1 MQGLL
6 GKKIGMTRVFDAD
19 GQQVPVTVLE
29 VGPCVVVQC
38 KNRDRDGYAAVQ
50 VGFLPQ
56 KESRADQP
64 RVGHFK
70 KAGCA
75 PLQHLHEFAAD
86 AGEDVKVGD
95 QLTAAMFEGT
105 EFVDISGMT
114 RGKGFQGV
122 MRRHGMSGGPIT
134 HGGHSKRRIGS
145 IGCRSYPGR
154 VHKNK
159 RMPGHHGNTRITL
172 QNLKVVQVRGSDNL
186 LLVRG
191 AVPGPKGAVVVI
203 SRSIKKAKRAS

>member
-38 KNRDRDGYAAVQ
+38 KNRDGDGYAAAQ
-50 VGFLPQ
+50 LGFVEQ
-56 KESRADQP
+56 KESRVDKP
-64 RVGHFK
+64 HLGHFK
-70 KAGCA
+70 KAACA
-75 PLQHLHEFAAD
+75 PMRYLHEFEMES
-86 AGEDVKVGD
+86 GEEVKVGD
-95 QLTAAMFEGT
+95 RLTAAMFEGA
-105 EFVDISGMT
+105 EFVDITGLT
-114 RGKGFQGV
+114 KGKGFQGV
-122 MRRHGMSGGPIT
+122 VRRHGMSGGPIT
-134 HGGHSKRRIGS
+134 HGGHSKRRVGS

-159 RMPGHHGNTRITL
+159 RMPGHQGNIRITQ
-172 QNLKVVQVRGSDNL
+172 QNLKVVQVRGTDNL

-191 AVPGPKGAVVVI
+191 AVPGPKGAVLVI
-203 SRSIKKAKRAS
+203 RRSIKKAKRAS

>member
-38 KNRDRDGYAAVQ
+38 KSRDCDGYTAVQ
-50 VGFLPQ
+50 LGFAEQ
-56 KESRADQP
+56 KESRVVKPQL
-64 RVGHFK
+64 GHYK
-70 KAGCA
+70 KAACA
-75 PLQHLHEFAAD
+75 PMRHLHEFEMES
-86 AGEDVKVGD
+86 GEEVKVGD
-95 QLTAAMFEGT
+95 RLTAAMFEGT
-105 EFVDISGMT
+105 EFVDISGLT
-114 RGKGFQGV
+114 KGKGFQGV
-122 MRRHGMSGGPIT
+122 VRRHGMSGGPIT
-134 HGGHSKRRIGS
+134 HGGHSKRRVGS

-159 RMPGHHGNTRITL
+159 RMPGHQGNIRITQ
-172 QNLKVVQVRGSDNL
+172 QNLKVVQVRGADNL
-186 LLVRG
+186 LLVQG

-203 SRSIKKAKRAS
+203 RRSIKKAKRAS

>member
-38 KNRDRDGYAAVQ
+38 KNQDCDGYTAVQ
-50 VGFLPQ
+50 VGFAEQ
-56 KESRADQP
+56 KESRVVKP
-64 RVGHFK
+64 LLGHFK
-70 KAGCA
+70 KAACA
-75 PLQHLHEFAAD
+75 PMRHLHEFEIES
-86 AGEDVKVGD
+86 GEEVKVGD
-95 QLTAAMFEGT
+95 RLTAAMFEGE
-105 EFVDISGMT
+105 EFVDITGLT
-114 RGKGFQGV
+114 KGKGFQGV
-122 MRRHGMSGGPIT
+122 VRRHGMSGGPIT
-134 HGGHSKRRIGS
+134 HGGHSKRRVGS

-159 RMPGHHGNTRITL
+159 RMPGHQGNIRIT
-172 QNLKVVQVRGSDNL
+172 QQSLKVVQVRGADNL

-203 SRSIKKAKRAS
+203 RRSIKKAKRAS

>member
-38 KNRDRDGYAAVQ
+38 KQPERDGYAAVQ
-50 VGFLPQ
+50 VGFEEQ
-56 KESRADQP
+56 KESRVARPQQ
-64 RVGHFK
+64 GLFK

-75 PLQHLHEFAAD
+75 PMRHLHEFAVD
-86 AGEDVKVGD
+86 TGEAVKVGD
-95 QLTAAMFEGT
+95 RLTAAVFEGAD
-105 EFVDISGMT
+105 FVDVTGMNK
-114 RGKGFQGV
+114 GKGFQGV
-122 MRRHGMSGGPIT
+122 VRRHGMGGGPIT
-134 HGGHSKRRIGS
+134 HGGHSKRRVGS

-159 RMPGHHGNTRITL
+159 RMPGHQGNVQVTQ
-172 QNLKVVQVRGSDNL
+172 QNLKVVQVRPTDNL

-191 AVPGPKGAVVVI
+191 AVPGPKGSVVVI
-203 SRSIKKAKRAS
+203 RRSIKKAKRAS